1 MPERLGLLR
10 HWQKSMQQILLCIPY
25 VKLNKGQFLSK
36 SPQFNLIRING
47 ILSCTCHL
55 ILHYMPHNY
64 ILHYKEILKVV
75 TPGEYM
81 GHVYNISRFRAGQV
95 SRLC

>member
-1 MPERLGLLR
+1 M
-10 HWQKSMQQILLCIPY
+10 
-25 VKLNKGQFLSK
+25 
-36 SPQFNLIRING
+36 SPNFTLYA
-47 ILSCTCHL
+47 T
-55 ILHYMPHNY
+55 Y